1 MIKELGFDLNFIWF
15 EFDRSIVVLQFV
27 HRVNSYSAVS
37 LWPIRYTTVSIVIR
51 TNIILFYTA
60 KIYMYAAKYALDIGK
75 NNINLLSFT
84 QLCHER

>member
-1 MIKELGFDLNFIWF
+1 MYYNSYTVLI
-15 EFDRSIVVLQFV
+15 RTLQF
-27 HRVNSYSAVS
+27 
-37 LWPIRYTTVSIVIR
+37 RYGQFVTLQYPLIVIR